1 MIVKMKFLSVTGP
14 KDDIERMAAQYLS
27 KYEIQL
33 ENALT
38 ELKTVR
44 NLRAYTDKNP
54 YEELIRQAKE
64 YLPAGLKTDKEFP
77 DMTPE
82 QAEAILKEAESHLTE
97 LRNQRAE
104 LSEKREKCKS
114 LMEDIDPFRG
124 LVFDVHSLLKF
135 RYVKY
140 RFGRISKEYF
150 DKFERYVYDTLDT
163 IFYICSSDDEYV
175 WLSLIHI

>member
-1 MIVKMKFLSVTGP
+1 
-14 KDDIERMAAQYLS
+14 
-27 KYEIQL
+27 
-33 ENALT
+33 
-38 ELKTVR
+38 
-44 NLRAYTDKNP
+44 
-54 YEELIRQAKE
+54 
-64 YLPAGLKTDKEFP
+64 
-77 DMTPE
+77 MTPE

-150 DKFERYVYDTLDT
+150 DKFVDSVKARNELCEKTSVLM
-163 IFYICSSDDEYV
+163 I
-175 WLSLIHI
+175 